1 MISTYSLWHYH
12 RNILP
17 YYVLEMMSE
26 NVLEFILSSLDYPDF
41 NQGNKHNAVVLLEDA
56 EVQFALAIPGFIFA
70 AFRFSTD

>member
-1 MISTYSLWHYH
+1 
-12 RNILP
+12 
-17 YYVLEMMSE
+17 MMSE